1 MPAIIEAWFE
11 ASENTAVPGN
21 SRTKVDSAASFAT

>member
-11 ASENTAVPGN
+11 ASENTTMLGN
-21 SRTKVDSAASFAT
+21 SRARVDSAAK